1 MATVWLARDLR
12 HDRFV
17 ALKVMRPDLASSVG
31 AERFLH
37 EIRITA
43 QLRHPHILP
52 VFDSG
57 EAGAGETGGHL
68 WYTMPYVEGETLRQ
82 RLVRQRTLPVDE
94 AIRITCEVATALDYA
109 HRRGIVHRDVK
120 PENILIDD
128 EHAVHRRLRR
138 GQSARYGRG
147 RRAHR
152 NRLRRGNSG
161 IHESRGGQRIGRCR
175 RPRGCLCP
183 WVRPL

>member
-1 MATVWLARDLR
+1 MPDPIYQIQDALAGRYSIKRELGKGGMATVWLARDVR

-57 EAGAGETGGHL
+57 EASARETGGHL
-68 WYTMPYVEGETLRQ
+68 WYTMPFASLRGNSDFE
-82 RLVRQRTLPVDE
+82 RLVR
-94 AIRITCEVATALDYA
+94 I
-109 HRRGIVHRDVK
+109 K
-120 PENILIDD
+120 
-128 EHAVHRRLRR
+128 
-138 GQSARYGRG
+138 
-147 RRAHR
+147 
-152 NRLRRGNSG
+152 
-161 IHESRGGQRIGRCR
+161 
-175 RPRGCLCP
+175 
-183 WVRPL
+183 

>member
-1 MATVWLARDLR
+1 MATVYLARDLR

-57 EAGAGETGGHL
+57 EAGSGDTGGHL

-82 RLVRQRTLPVDE
+82 RLVRAAYPPD
-94 AIRITCEVATALDYA
+94 
-109 HRRGIVHRDVK
+109 
-120 PENILIDD
+120 
-128 EHAVHRRLRR
+128 
-138 GQSARYGRG
+138 
-147 RRAHR
+147 
-152 NRLRRGNSG
+152 
-161 IHESRGGQRIGRCR
+161 RGGDPRSPARS
-175 RPRGCLCP
+175 RPRSTTPTGAASCIAT
-183 WVRPL
+183 

>member
-1 MATVWLARDLR
+1 LADPIFQIQDALADRYSIKRELGKGGMASVWLARDLR

-57 EAGAGETGGHL
+57 EAGAGETGGH
-68 WYTMPYVEGETLRQ
+68 GR
-82 RLVRQRTLPVDE
+82 
-94 AIRITCEVATALDYA
+94 A
-109 HRRGIVHRDVK
+109 
-120 PENILIDD
+120 
-128 EHAVHRRLRR
+128 
-138 GQSARYGRG
+138 ARWSR
-147 RRAHR
+147 
-152 NRLRRGNSG
+152 SG
-161 IHESRGGQRIGRCR
+161 A
-175 RPRGCLCP
+175 
-183 WVRPL
+183 